1 MLERPESLGK
11 SRHVVSFTD
20 IPATSDS
27 GGVTVGDL
35 AGHGIVGLHHRMPRK
50 TFNEHGYIHGVI
62 VVRPSQF
69 INTLSP
75 PDSLKSSVCQ
85 YWAPEFESQT
95 AQEVEEPCLSS
106 EGSVSVDDPV
116 GYVPK
121 FQEYRKTNNF
131 IQKSYKGSDTWGSE
145 WTFEQ
150 TINSNVSSTIRDELR
165 KVDGT
170 DYDNAFNSTSAT
182 EPHFRAL
189 VHNGITAYR
198 LCGPQQ
204 KL

>member
-1 MLERPESLGK
+1 
-11 SRHVVSFTD
+11 
-20 IPATSDS
+20 
-27 GGVTVGDL
+27 
-35 AGHGIVGLHHRMPRK
+35 MPRK

-75 PDSLKSSVCQ
+75 PDARKYSVGQ
-85 YWAPEFESQT
+85 YWAPEFESET
-95 AQEVEEPCLSS
+95 AQEVEEPLLTSAAS
-106 EGSVSVDDPV
+106 SVDDPV

-150 TINSNVSSTIRDELR
+150 SISSDDSATIRDELR

-170 DYDNAFNSTSAT
+170 DYDDAFNSTDPN

-198 LCGPQQ
+198 LCGKQS
-204 KL
+204 KI

>member
-1 MLERPESLGK
+1 
-11 SRHVVSFTD
+11 
-20 IPATSDS
+20 
-27 GGVTVGDL
+27 
-35 AGHGIVGLHHRMPRK
+35 MPRK

-75 PDSLKSSVCQ
+75 PDAFKDSVGE

-95 AQEVEEPCLSS
+95 AQAIKEPMVSS
-106 EGSVSVDDPV
+106 TGAPFNEPV

-131 IQKSYKGSDTWGSE
+131 IQLDYKGSTTWGNE

-150 TINSNVSSTIRDELR
+150 SITSNDASTIRNELR
-165 KVDGT
+165 QVTGT
-170 DYDNAFNSTSAT
+170 NYDNAFNSTSAT

-204 KL
+204 KI

>member
-69 INTLSP
+69 INTVSP
-75 PDSLKSSVCQ
+75 PDSWKSSIDE

-95 AQEVEEPCLSS
+95 AQDISRVL
-106 EGSVSVDDPV
+106 VSNGAVSNDDPV

-121 FQEYRKTNNF
+121 FQDYRKTNNF
-131 IQKSYKGSDTWGSE
+131 IQQSYKGSTTWGNE

-150 TINSNVSSTIRDELR
+150 SISATSGSTIRDELR
-165 KVDGT
+165 QVTST

-204 KL
+204 KI